1 MLKQRVITAIVML
14 LVLLPA
20 MFYASPV
27 PFAAVAFVL
36 ICAAA
41 WEWARLN
48 QASGWLSYVS
58 ALACGLLCMVFW
70 WQGAL
75 HSPYPS
81 STIWIAVGAAW
92 VFAATWLL
100 KGGVPSWSKI
110 NPTLRLAGGILM
122 LAVAWLAVVQA
133 RRVGINFL
141 LSILVLVWVADIFAY
156 FAGRAFG
163 GQLIRQKLAPSISP
177 GKSWEGVCG
186 GMAGVILL
194 SFVWCWADIQ
204 FQATAQSL
212 YSHLFAKAWWVMLIA
227 VMFLAAMSVAGDLVE
242 SLVKRSAGA
251 KDSSGLLPGHGGV
264 LDRLD
269 ALLPTVPMAMM
280 LYWI

>member
-20 MFYASPV
+20 MFYPSPV
-27 PFAAVAFVL
+27 PFGAVAGIL
-36 ICAAA
+36 MCAAA

-48 QASGWLSYVS
+48 QAPGWPSYAS
-58 ALACGLLCMVFW
+58 ALACGLLCAVFW

-75 HSPYPS
+75 HLPYPARS
-81 STIWIAVGAAW
+81 IWILIGSAW
-92 VFAATWLL
+92 VLAAAWLL
-100 KGGVPSWSKI
+100 KGGVVQWSKI
-110 NPTLRLAGGILM
+110 HPTLRLVGGILM

-163 GQLIRQKLAPSISP
+163 GRVAKQKLAPSISP
-177 GKSWEGVCG
+177 GKSWEGVWG
-186 GMAGVILL
+186 GMAGVIVLA
-194 SFVWCWADIQ
+194 FAWCWADAR
-204 FQATAQSL
+204 FEPSAPSL
-212 YSHLFAKAWWVMLIA
+212 YSHLFEKAWWLMLIA
-227 VMFLAAMSVAGDLVE
+227 VIFLAAMSVAGDLFE

-251 KDSSGLLPGHGGV
+251 KDSSNLLPGHGGV
-264 LDRLD
+264 LDRVD
-269 ALLPTVPMAMM
+269 ALLPTMPLAMM